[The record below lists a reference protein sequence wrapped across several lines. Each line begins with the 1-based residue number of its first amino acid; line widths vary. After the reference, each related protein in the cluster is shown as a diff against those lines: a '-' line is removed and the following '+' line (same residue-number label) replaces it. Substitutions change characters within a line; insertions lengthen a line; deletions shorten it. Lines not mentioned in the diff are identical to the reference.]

1 MKFKKVIQANEPK
14 DLAEQLS
21 NKYLRTFETKV
32 WSAFND
38 LEDNLVMNFRL
49 DSLRPFM
56 QKIQKE
62 VEDFTESLDP
72 RIKEEITRLLTERQN
87 KYR

>member
-1 MKFKKVIQANEPK
+1 MKFTKVATKSPK

-21 NKYLRTFETKV
+21 NKYLRIFETKV

-72 RIKEEITRLLTERQN
+72 KIKAEIEKLLTERQN
-87 KYR
+87 KYK